1 MKFRELSEE
10 KRFRSAV
17 TVLLAGLTI
26 LGSLIVILNN
36 RSYVRGIEAGRDSRI
51 LGIRYLARFGRS
63 LWESAAEKNL
73 MVSWQELGGLMMQAE
88 AYEKMSG
95 GTDASLY
102 RISRERLAKVRGLL
116 ADQGALTKPPYFD
129 ARTGAFDFAR
139 YYFDQVFIPAAEL
152 LERQEQRKR
161 EGGFWGA
168 KSDAYTTGLA
178 VMAVAVF
185 LLTLSL
191 VLSGRIRF
199 VMAGAGLALV
209 LAVAGAAAAT
219 TLRTWH
225 GPAEESIKSL
235 AKSAA
240 LVYRAQMVMDLAGDT
255 ASAAALAGGAKTE
268 LETVLIREPDY
279 QTADFLLSRA
289 EEIAGEALLL
299 GGHGEDG
306 RRSLTGAVS
315 RIERIIRAGR
325 DDGYIWWSR
334 SYGELLLGRPD
345 AALRS
350 VDKALAALP
359 DQGFALGTLRAA
371 VLLASGRKDEAGA
384 ALETAVA
391 RTLEHPL
398 ASDPIAFRTITKNLE
413 QWNEVA
419 PVDGLA
425 PMIRRLKEA
434 AVCVSALQS
443 ARPKESKAEVVPPLF
458 VAPVYDQR
466 GEIVDR
472 PACEVYPRFTARAH
486 FLLEVR
492 GMAKGQSIVSK
503 VFWKRPGQAFWIE
516 QLRMGKVQHWD
527 GPDTARMMGFVAN
540 PMPEAGEVLESGA
553 YRLEIYVDG
562 ALKAAVGFQVL

>member
-1 MKFRELSEE
+1 MRFRELGEE
-10 KRFRSAV
+10 KRFKSVV

-26 LGSLIVILNN
+26 MGSFIVILHN
-36 RSYVRGIEAGRDSRI
+36 RSHARGIEAGRDSRL
-51 LGIRYLARFGRS
+51 LGIRYLTHFGRS

-88 AYEKMSG
+88 AYEKMSS

-102 RISRERLAKVRGLL
+102 RISRERLTQVRGLL
-116 ADQGALTKPPYFD
+116 AEQGALTKPPYFD
-129 ARTGAFDFAR
+129 AGTGVFDFAR
-139 YYFDQVFIPAAEL
+139 YYFDNVFIPAAEL

-209 LAVAGAAAAT
+209 LTVAGAAAAT
-219 TLRTWH
+219 ALRTWR
-225 GPAEESIKSL
+225 GPGEESIQAM

-240 LVYRAQMVMDLAGDT
+240 SVYRAQMVMDLAGDT
-255 ASAAALAGGAKTE
+255 TSAAALAGGAGAE
-268 LETVLIREPDY
+268 LESILSREPDY
-279 QTADFLLSRA
+279 QAADVLLSRA

-299 GGHGEDG
+299 GGRGEEG
-306 RRSLTGAVS
+306 RRALSGAVS
-315 RIERIIRAGR
+315 RMERIIRAGR

-334 SYGELLLGRPD
+334 GYGELLLGRTE

-359 DQGFALGTLRAA
+359 DQGFALGALRAA

-391 RTLEHPL
+391 RTLRHPL
-398 ASDPIAFRTITKNLE
+398 ASDPISFRTITKNLE

-434 AVCVSALQS
+434 AVCVSVLQS
-443 ARPKESKAEVVPPLF
+443 AGPKETKAEAAPPRF

-466 GEIVDR
+466 GEIVDL
-472 PACEVYPRFTARAH
+472 PACEAFPRSTARAH
-486 FLLEVR
+486 FLLELK

-503 VFWKRPGQAFWIE
+503 VFWRRPGRAFWIE
-516 QLRMGKVQHWD
+516 QLRMGRVQHWE
-527 GPDTARMMGFVAN
+527 GPESARIMGFVAN
-540 PMPEAGEVLESGA
+540 PMPEAGEILEPGA
-553 YRLEIYVDG
+553 YRLEIYIDG